1 MVSVIRLVMESVME
15 SVIRSV
21 IGSVTD
27 SVMESVMRSVT
38 GSAMRCVM
46 KSVMGLV
53 MRSAMGSSQL
63 SKVTIFVKSLK
74 LHSLTDHDHKDSA
87 AMPVQLK
94 NKFKYECNNK

>member
-1 MVSVIRLVMESVME
+1 MGSVMGL
-15 SVIRSV
+15 VIRSV
-21 IGSVTD
+21 MGSVTD

-38 GSAMRCVM
+38 GSAMRYVM

-74 LHSLTDHDHKDSA
+74 LHSLTDHDHKDRA

-94 NKFKYECNNK
+94 KQIQI